1 MNIIVT
7 KYATLDCAEY
17 LQDQTTPFSSVYH
30 LFSFPLCNQKS
41 YKIHIHKYYI

>member
-30 LFSFPLCNQKS
+30 LFSFLSYNQKS
-41 YKIHIHKYYI
+41 HKIHIRKDYI